1 MLNLDTH
8 MLVALFTGDLT
19 TAERDCVLNQPWA
32 ISDIVLWELAKLTQK
47 SRVQLNAES
56 SRFRAFLGALTVLPI
71 TFDIAWTS
79 TRLDFSSDPADEI
92 IAATSIV
99 EQIPL
104 LTRDRIIRRSRL
116 VPLAL

>member
-19 TAERDCVLNQPWA
+19 PAEHDCVLNQSWA
-32 ISDIVLWELAKLTQK
+32 ISDMVLWELAKLTQK
-47 SRVQLNAES
+47 RRVQLNAES
-56 SRFRAFLGALTVLPI
+56 PGFRAFLGVLTVLPI
-71 TFDIAWTS
+71 TSEIAWAS
-79 TRLDFSSDPADEI
+79 TRLDFSSDPADEV

-104 LTRDRIIRRSRL
+104 LTRDRRIRRSRL